1 MTRKFSRNYSLSVVA
16 SFIAILILVIAA
28 TVLAQTTGAGQ
39 TTGQTKAVLA
49 PAGTPAQAERPLPP
63 WTGAGSSPVSRSQ
76 TKRHGARP
84 MDGNPLFLPVVTYD
98 SGGFGAQS
106 VAVGDLNGDGNQDAV
121 VVNGYSSFVSVML
134 GNGDGTFQPGVLYWT
149 GGLTGGVGDPAEP
162 GIAIMDLNGDGKPDL
177 LVSNPCG
184 YYNCAISPTEEGTV
198 GVLLGNGDG
207 TFQPAVTYGTGGVGA
222 AGIAVADVN
231 GDGKPDLLV
240 INPCGP
246 GWCPYNYPTE
256 GTVGVLL
263 GNGDGTFQP
272 AVTYPS
278 GGIGSVWAAGIAVAD
293 LIGNGKPDVVVAN
306 NCFYCGGSVTVL
318 LGNGDGTFQPAVSY
332 DSGGQ
337 PNAVAVAD
345 VNGDGKPDL
354 VVANTGNVAVLL
366 GNGDGTF
373 QPAVTYGAG
382 GSGLWVGVAD
392 VNGDGKPDLVLA
404 NSGSTTVSVL
414 LGNGDGTF
422 QTAVSYGAGG
432 TNAMWAAVADVNG
445 DGRPDVLVADL
456 CPSRGC
462 GSYEFDGLL
471 GVLLNAGNG
480 NIPTTTSLTS
490 SPNPSA
496 FGQVVNFQASVTSG
510 SGTPI
515 GIVTFL
521 NGSVALG
528 SANLVDG
535 SAAFSTSSLPGGS
548 DLITASYR
556 GYKDFS
562 ASTSNVVTQI
572 VNPAATA
579 TSLPTS
585 SLNPSI
591 FGQMVTFAAQVSSG
605 AGTPT
610 GTVIFYD
617 GSAALGSAT
626 LTNGIASFPIS
637 SLAVGSHSITA
648 AYQGSGSFIASTS
661 PPLNQVVTPAT
672 TTTSLVSSLNPA
684 GLRKL
689 VTYTAT
695 VNSQFGGAATGTVTF
710 QDGGT
715 TVATVGVA
723 NNQAAYG
730 ATYKKGGSHAIT
742 ATYSGDASNLGSTP
756 ATLMEYIESVASKTV
771 VTTSGSPSHVGQPVT
786 FTATVTS
793 KHGAIPD
800 GELVTFYNGKAAIG
814 TGATASGMATF
825 TTSSLKVGKH
835 TINATY
841 AGDDTFEPSTGS
853 VKQVVEKQ

>member
-1 MTRKFSRNYSLSVVA
+1 MRRKLRRNYSLSVVVPC
-16 SFIAILILVIAA
+16 IAILILLIAA
-28 TVLAQTTGAGQ
+28 AVLAQTSGAGQ
-39 TTGQTKAVLA
+39 TTGKANSALA
-49 PAGTPAQAERPLPP
+49 PAETLAPAQAQLPPSP
-63 WTGAGSSPVSRSQ
+63 WTGAGGSPVSRSH

-98 SGGFGAQS
+98 SGDFGAQA
-106 VAVGDLNGDGNQDAV
+106 VAVGDLNGDGNQDAA
-121 VVNGYSSFVSVML
+121 VVNGYSSFVGVMF
-134 GNGDGTFQPGVLYWT
+134 GNGDGTFQPAVLYWT
-149 GGLTGGVGDPAEP
+149 GGLTGGVGDQGQP
-162 GIAIMDLNGDGKPDL
+162 GIAIADLNGDGKLDL

-184 YYNCAISPTEEGTV
+184 YYNCEISPNE
-198 GVLLGNGDG
+198 
-207 TFQPAVTYGTGGVGA
+207 
-222 AGIAVADVN
+222 
-231 GDGKPDLLV
+231 
-240 INPCGP
+240 
-246 GWCPYNYPTE
+246 E

-278 GGIGSVWAAGIAVAD
+278 GGIGSAWAAGIAVAD

-373 QPAVTYGAG
+373 QPPVTYGAG

-462 GSYEFDGLL
+462 GSYEFDGVL

-480 NIPTTTSLTS
+480 SIPTTTSLTS

-496 FGQVVNFQASVTSG
+496 FGQVVNFQVSVTSG
-510 SGTPI
+510 SGTPT

-521 NGSVALG
+521 DGSVALG
-528 SANLVDG
+528 TANLVDG
-535 SAAFSTSSLPGGS
+535 SAVFSTSSLPGGS

-572 VNPAATA
+572 VNPAATT
-579 TSLPTS
+579 TSQPTS

-591 FGQMVTFAAQVSSG
+591 FGQVVTFAAQVSSG

-617 GSAALGSAT
+617 GSAALGSTT
-626 LTNGIASFPIS
+626 LTNGIASFPIA

-723 NNQAAYG
+723 NNQAAYST
-730 ATYKKGGSHAIT
+730 TYKKGGTHAIT
-742 ATYSGDASNLGSTP
+742 ATYSGDASNLGSTS
-756 ATLMEYIESVASKTV
+756 ATLTEYIESAATKTV
-771 VTTSGSPSHVGQPVT
+771 VTTSGSPSQLGQPVT
-786 FTATVTS
+786 FTTTVTS
-793 KHGAIPD
+793 KDGAIPN
-800 GELVTFYNGKAAIG
+800 GEVVTFYNGRTEIG
-814 TGATASGMATF
+814 TGITASGVATF
-825 TTSSLKVGKH
+825 TTSALKVGRH
-835 TINATY
+835 TIKATY
-841 AGDDTFEPSTGS
+841 PGDDTFEPSSGS
-853 VKQVVEKQ
+853 VKQVVEE